1 MRTFASL
8 ALRSA
13 LGSAIALALGT
24 PAVATAQDSIMS
36 APAPDARFDR
46 FKPKANP
53 VATRIDYTIWDD
65 ALGFMVFRMGRS
77 IREGA
82 PTVEPGMGTRRI
94 YGHESRYRLEGNRV
108 VFEFLEPNVIASL
121 TEYRQDLERTADK
134 VDIASLSRNE
144 QLAFWINLHNA
155 AVIEQ
160 IALNYPLSQPSRMKI
175 GEAGLP
181 LDEAPFITINGVA
194 MSPRDI
200 RTRIVYPNWKNPKV
214 IYGFWRGEIGGPSI
228 RDTAFTADN
237 VGELLDESAREFVNS
252 LRGTE
257 KRGDTLHV
265 SKLYGEAAP
274 FYFRN
279 WDADLRAHLAGF
291 ANDEV
296 KPMIAETTRAEASL
310 YEYAIADLANGE
322 RDPGYGFV
330 TQTGADGIERNA
342 SFRIPANIQ
351 RLLTERGQKLEK
363 IIRRGERT
371 GTVTFIGIDLPG
383 ENYQP
388 EVVE

>member
-1 MRTFASL
+1 MRTLASL
-8 ALRSA
+8 ALC
-13 LGSAIALALGT
+13 SAIALAMGT
-24 PAVATAQDSIMS
+24 PAAASAQDGSAA
-36 APAPDARFDR
+36 APAPDSRFDR
-46 FKPKANP
+46 FAPKANP
-53 VATRIDYTIWDD
+53 VNTRIDYAIWDE
-65 ALGFMVFRMGRS
+65 ALKFMVFRMGRS

-82 PTVEPGMGTRRI
+82 PTVNPSMGTRRL

-175 GEAGLP
+175 GDTGLP
-181 LDEAPFITINGVA
+181 LDEARFITINGVA
-194 MSPRDI
+194 MSPKDI

-257 KRGDTLHV
+257 QRGDTLHV
-265 SKLYGEAAP
+265 STIYSEAAP
-274 FYFRN
+274 FYFRD
-279 WDADLRAHLAGF
+279 WQSDLRAHLAGY

-296 KPMIAETTRAEASL
+296 KPMIAETTKAEASI

-322 RDPGYGFV
+322 REPSYGFV
-330 TQTGADGIERNA
+330 TQTGPDGIERTA